1 MEKADIGLVGLAVM
15 GQNLVLN
22 IEDHGYSVAVYN
34 RTYARTEEFMKQSCE
49 GKRITAAKTP
59 QEFVEMLAVPRRI
72 ILMVQAGSAVDATI
86 DTLLPYLEEG
96 DILIDGGNS
105 HYPDTIARNKMLE
118 VHKIRYMGVGISGGE
133 EGARL
138 GPSIMP
144 GGDRSSYDLVAP
156 ILTAISAKVSGD
168 VPCCDYIGS
177 DGAGHFVKMVHN
189 GIEYAD
195 MQLIAETYALLQKLG
210 GFSVQEMKEIFQS
223 WNTGA
228 LESYLIEITADILG
242 KTDDLTGKPMVDII
256 LDSAGQKGTG
266 IWTSRAALELGV
278 PAPTI
283 AEAVFARAISAQ
295 KENRL
300 TASKLLQGPAAQ
312 KVQDAKQ
319 LVSDLEKAL
328 YASKICAYAQGF
340 DLLKTASEAYQW
352 DLKLGRISLLWRGG
366 CIIRARFLDKINSA
380 YEKNP
385 ELQNLMLDPYFIE
398 QMQLSQQS
406 WRRIISM
413 ATENGISVQ
422 CLSSAL
428 AYFDAFRSEVLP
440 ANLLQ
445 AQRDYFGAHTY
456 KRIDREGIFH
466 TKWTE

>member
-1 MEKADIGLVGLAVM
+1 MTKADIGLVGLAVM

-22 IEDHGYSVAVYN
+22 MEDHGYSVAVYN
-34 RTYARTEEFMKQSCE
+34 RTYTRTEEFMQTT
-49 GKRITAAKTP
+49 GKGRKILPAQTL
-59 QEFVEMLAVPRRI
+59 QEFVDLLAVPRRI
-72 ILMVQAGSAVDATI
+72 ILMVQAGTAVDAMI
-86 DTLLPYLEEG
+86 DTLLPYLQEG

-105 HYPDTIARNKMLE
+105 HYPDTIARNKRLE
-118 VHKIRYMGVGISGGE
+118 AHKIRYMGVGISGGE
-133 EGARL
+133 EGARF

-168 VPCCDYIGS
+168 VPCCDYIGP

-195 MQLIAETYALLQKLG
+195 MELIAETYAILSKLG
-210 GFSVQEMKEIFQS
+210 GYSIEQMKEIFAT
-223 WNTGA
+223 WNKGD

-242 KTDDLTGKPMVDII
+242 KKDDLTGKPMVNVI
-256 LDSAGQKGTG
+256 LDAAGQKGTG
-266 IWTSRAALELGV
+266 IWTSTAALELGV
-278 PAPTI
+278 PAPSI

-295 KENRL
+295 KAQRVN
-300 TASKLLQGPAAQ
+300 ASKILQGPAIK
-312 KVQDAKQ
+312 KVSDPKQ
-319 LVSDLEKAL
+319 LVEDLEKAL

-340 DLLKTASEAYQW
+340 DLLKTASEAYHW

-366 CIIRARFLDKINSA
+366 CIIRARFLDKINEA

-385 ELQNLMLDPYFIE
+385 ALPNLMLDPYFME
-398 QMQLSQQS
+398 QMQQAQQS
-406 WRRIISM
+406 WRRVIGL

-428 AYFDAFRSEVLP
+428 AYFDAYRTEVLP

-456 KRIDREGIFH
+456 KRVDREGIFH
-466 TKWTE
+466 TQWME

>member
-1 MEKADIGLVGLAVM
+1 MIKADIGLVGLAVM

-22 IEDHGYSVAVYN
+22 MEDHGYSVAVYN
-34 RTYARTEEFMKQSCE
+34 RTYARTEEFMQTT
-49 GKRITAAKTP
+49 GKGRKILPAQTL
-59 QEFVEMLAVPRRI
+59 QGFVDQLAVPRRI
-72 ILMVQAGSAVDATI
+72 ILMVQAGAAVDAMI

-105 HYPDTIARNKMLE
+105 HYPDTIARNKRLIE
-118 VHKIRYMGVGISGGE
+118 HKIRYMGVGISGGE
-133 EGARL
+133 EGARF

-156 ILTAISAKVSGD
+156 ILTAISAKVAGD
-168 VPCCDYIGS
+168 VPCCDYIGPN
-177 DGAGHFVKMVHN
+177 GAGHFVKMVHN

-195 MQLIAETYALLQKLG
+195 MELIAETYAILSKLG
-210 GFSVQEMKEIFQS
+210 GYSIDQMREIFS
-223 WNTGA
+223 IWNKGS

-242 KTDDLTGKPMVDII
+242 KKDDLTGKPMVDVI
-256 LDSAGQKGTG
+256 LDAAGQKGTG
-266 IWTSRAALELGV
+266 IWTSTAALELGV
-278 PAPTI
+278 PAPSI

-295 KENRL
+295 KSQRVN
-300 TASKLLQGPAAQ
+300 ASKILQGPAM
-312 KVQDAKQ
+312 KRVSDPKQ
-319 LVSDLEKAL
+319 LVEDLEKAL

-340 DLLKTASEAYQW
+340 DLLKTASDAYGW

-366 CIIRARFLDKINSA
+366 CIIRARFLDKINEA

-385 ELQNLMLDPYFIE
+385 SLANLMLDPYFME
-398 QMQLSQQS
+398 QMQQAQQS
-406 WRRIISM
+406 WRRVIAL

-428 AYFDAFRSEVLP
+428 AYFDAYRTEVLP

-456 KRIDREGIFH
+456 KRVDKEGIFH
-466 TKWTE
+466 TQWLE